1 MRAKIVCCLSAVM
14 VAVAMCASP
23 YAAARQAYANPL
35 VLTASEAAFAAICA
49 ALGLTVASNADAKA
63 LFADWELYTED
74 IDALAAQVSALQ
86 DAAIEVGTANGSLVN
101 VSKQQV
107 SQSEIDAINAM
118 LDAAGQ
124 AGSLALD
131 QLSMMASDGLLGIIP
146 FVLSAFTAHE
156 IGAVSDVREVGA
168 LNVYG
173 LPVPIR
179 VSSGDISMG
188 LPVPDYSKGKGYTH
202 FACTW
207 QTSLGSKYAIIT
219 KPNSVKVNVL
229 IDSRPI
235 DQPFSVGATY
245 GHGLRKLYDQT
256 YTEIKGYDSFAFTL
270 SYWIDPVFSSAALIT
285 FTSYTPELGTH
296 TLGTYDC
303 ATGIWTGKDNVWT
316 DNPDVNLGHDWWTD
330 ARDMVDVLNPAM
342 GGALIGADAVIDGD
356 YIVNRGSIAIP
367 TDWSNINTWA
377 DALGATQSGVV
388 QGALDGVISGAT
400 TGTAVNVGT
409 GELVT
414 DTVGNLVKPNA
425 GTSVSPTTPK
435 FDWSKFLDPS
445 LYLVFPFCLPWDLV
459 ELVKT
464 LSAEPQAP
472 VIEWPMPALSGTQTL
487 RVDLSPWS
495 PVAAVL
501 RAGELIVA
509 AVGLVWV
516 TKTMI
521 RN

>member
-23 YAAARQAYANPL
+23 YAAARQAHANPL

-86 DAAIEVGTANGSLVN
+86 DAAIEAGTANGSLVN

-107 SQSEIDAINAM
+107 SQAEIDAINAM
-118 LDAAGQ
+118 LDAAGK

-146 FVLSAFTAHE
+146 FALSAFTSHQIEA
-156 IGAVSDVREVGA
+156 IPSDRVLGSFYLQGATWPITVG
-168 LNVYG
+168 NVTDLCYPGTSGAMSEGCTELVFLSYSSSG
-173 LPVPIR
+173 LPAALYAQKPGATCTLRIHSNDASFFADQCLR
-179 VSSGDISMG
+179 HLFTSDSS
-188 LPVPDYSKGKGYTH
+188 SKGGYWKPFGKPST
-202 FACTW
+202 FAT
-207 QTSLGSKYAIIT
+207 TIYPTTRFLVSPGVRLNI
-219 KPNSVKVNVL
+219 
-229 IDSRPI
+229 
-235 DQPFSVGATY
+235 
-245 GHGLRKLYDQT
+245 YD
-256 YTEIKGYDSFAFTL
+256 A
-270 SYWIDPVFSSAALIT
+270 
-285 FTSYTPELGTH
+285 
-296 TLGTYDC
+296 TLGNIGTLDC
-303 ATGIWTGKDNVWT
+303 STGIWTGKDGVWT

-435 FDWSKFLDPS
+435 FDWGKFLDPS

>member
-1 MRAKIVCCLSAVM
+1 
-14 VAVAMCASP
+14 MCASP

-86 DAAIEVGTANGSLVN
+86 DAAIEAGAANGSLVN
-101 VSKQQV
+101 VTKQQV
-107 SQSEIDAINAM
+107 SQAEIDAINAM
-118 LDAAGQ
+118 LDAAGK

-131 QLSMMASDGLLGIIP
+131 QLSMMCDVGKLSVLPFLLRSFIDHTLHANDVIVPGSIVLGGMTVPVCVSSQDLFLGYSVPSYTIQQGFKTASVLYRAPSGDYFCTASYPVRPNYESPAVRVYVNLDGTYQVGSYYGHRLKLVNGRWDIT
-146 FVLSAFTAHE
+146 SYGNHSYTS
-156 IGAVSDVREVGA
+156 VSDLSGYVFADHVRIEVY
-168 LNVYG
+168 L
-173 LPVPIR
+173 
-179 VSSGDISMG
+179 
-188 LPVPDYSKGKGYTH
+188 
-202 FACTW
+202 
-207 QTSLGSKYAIIT
+207 Q
-219 KPNSVKVNVL
+219 
-229 IDSRPI
+229 
-235 DQPFSVGATY
+235 
-245 GHGLRKLYDQT
+245 
-256 YTEIKGYDSFAFTL
+256 E
-270 SYWIDPVFSSAALIT
+270 SAMNL
-285 FTSYTPELGTH
+285 LQ
-296 TLGTYDC
+296 GTYDC
-303 ATGIWTGKDNVWT
+303 STGVWTGNDNVWT

-342 GGALIGADAVIDGD
+342 GAAVIGADAVIDGD

-367 TDWSNINTWA
+367 TDWSGINTWA

-435 FDWSKFLDPS
+435 FDWGKFLDPS